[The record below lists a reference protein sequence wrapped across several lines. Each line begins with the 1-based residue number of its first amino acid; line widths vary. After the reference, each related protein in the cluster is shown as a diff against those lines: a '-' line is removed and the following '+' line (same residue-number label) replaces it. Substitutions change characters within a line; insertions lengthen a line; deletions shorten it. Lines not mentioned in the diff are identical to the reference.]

1 MPERL
6 LPIFKEKYL
15 MESATPVP
23 AGTLRVDTH
32 LAKFSQASTVVL
44 TALGFLLIQPI
55 IILITAIILA
65 ISAFVPAVSPYRLV
79 YRGIVLPLH
88 LLRPRIVEDD
98 PMPHRF
104 AQGIGA
110 AFLVAS
116 ALVLFF
122 THATALGLTLDL
134 IVFVLSAVNLTI
146 GFCAGCFVYYHLG
159 RLGMLPRVR
168 YEGDFHWRGV

>member
-1 MPERL
+1 
-6 LPIFKEKYL
+6 
-15 MESATPVP
+15 MESASSVP

-44 TALGFLLIQPI
+44 TALGFLFNQPI

-79 YRGIVLPLH
+79 YRGVVLPLH

-122 THATALGLTLDL
+122 THATALGLALDL

-159 RLGMLPRVR
+159 RLGMLPRVH
-168 YEGDFHWRGV
+168 YEGGFHWRGV

>member
-1 MPERL
+1 
-6 LPIFKEKYL
+6 
-15 MESATPVP
+15 MESASPAP

-44 TALGFLLIQPI
+44 TALGFLFNQPI

-88 LLRPRIVEDD
+88 LLRPMIVEDD
-98 PMPHRF
+98 PMPHPF
-104 AQGIGA
+104 SQGIGA

-116 ALVLFF
+116 PPVLSF
-122 THATALGLTLDL
+122 TLAPALGLTRCP
-134 IVFVLSAVNLTI
+134 IVAV
-146 GFCAGCFVYYHLG
+146 
-159 RLGMLPRVR
+159 
-168 YEGDFHWRGV
+168 

>member
-1 MPERL
+1 
-6 LPIFKEKYL
+6 
-15 MESATPVP
+15 MESASPAP

-44 TALGFLLIQPI
+44 TALGFLFNQPI

-88 LLRPRIVEDD
+88 LVRPRIVEDD

-122 THATALGLTLDL
+122 THPKTFGLWLELIGFVLLTL
-134 IVFVLSAVNLTI
+134 
-146 GFCAGCFVYYHLG
+146 Y
-159 RLGMLPRVR
+159 
-168 YEGDFHWRGV
+168 